1 MQKQGSLSLKGFGML
16 LRVVAVVTSSIAT
29 IISTVLPLAF
39 GYDISKT
46 DLFLLFILL
55 VVGALLVHGVLTHV
69 FNDIVDFKSG
79 TDQESPGMLSGGSRV
94 LQNGVMS
101 FSMLVRIGTVVTLLL
116 LVAAGLFIVFG
127 RVELA
132 ILTIVGL
139 WGAISYSL
147 KPFRFA
153 YRPFLGEWLSLF
165 PSMFLLGLAAPWIM
179 LESIPLWAW
188 QNALINA
195 LWCMAWVMIHH
206 VPDIKADQN
215 ATPMK
220 QTTVVWAAQKFGMK
234 AAPTPALIYLII
246 VGLLAISVIW
256 DRPIAAIG
264 TLLMLGYGIYLV
276 LKINVDDVKQVTAY
290 EKVLLLLAMGTA
302 IWLGLFPGM

>member
-1 MQKQGSLSLKGFGML
+1 MEKQESYSLKGFGML
-16 LRVVAVVTSSIAT
+16 LRVVAVVASSIAT
-29 IISTVLPLAF
+29 IISTILPLAF
-39 GYDISKT
+39 GYDISNV
-46 DLFLLFILL
+46 DLFLLFLLL
-55 VVGALLVHGVLTHV
+55 VVGAFLVHGVLTHV
-69 FNDIVDFKSG
+69 FNDIADFKSG

-94 LQNGVMS
+94 LQNGVMTLD
-101 FSMLVRIGTVVTLLL
+101 MLVRIGLVVTLLL
-116 LVAAGLFIVFG
+116 LIATALFITFG
-127 RVELA
+127 QMELA

-165 PSMFLLGLAAPWIM
+165 PSILLLGLAAPWLM
-179 LESIPLWAW
+179 LDDIPLWAW

-206 VPDIKADQN
+206 VPDIEADRN

-220 QTTVVWAAQKFGMK
+220 QTTVVWAARQFGVK
-234 AAPTPALIYLII
+234 AAPSPALFYLVI

-256 DRPIAAIG
+256 DRPIAAVG
-264 TLLMLGYGIYLV
+264 TLLLLGYGIYMV
-276 LKINVDDVKQVTAY
+276 LKINVDDVEQVTAY
-290 EKVLLLLAMGTA
+290 EKVLLLLAMATA
-302 IWLGLFPGM
+302 IWLGLFPEM

>member
-1 MQKQGSLSLKGFGML
+1 MQKQESFSLRGFGML

-39 GYDISKT
+39 GYDISRV
-46 DLFLLFILL
+46 DLFLLFLLL

-94 LQNGVMS
+94 LQNGVMT
-101 FSMLVRIGTVVTLLL
+101 FNMLVRIGTVVTLLL
-116 LVAAGLFIVFG
+116 LIAAGLFIIFG
-127 RVELA
+127 QMELA

-147 KPFRFA
+147 RPFRFA

-165 PSMFLLGLAAPWIM
+165 PSILLLGLAAPWLM
-179 LESIPLWAW
+179 LDSIPLWAW

-206 VPDIKADQN
+206 LPDIKADQR
-215 ATPMK
+215 ATPVK
-220 QTTVVWAAQKFGMK
+220 QTTVVWAAEKFGMK

-264 TLLMLGYGIYLV
+264 TLLMLGYGIYMV
-276 LKINVDDVKQVTAY
+276 LKINVDDVNQITAY
-290 EKVLLLLAMGTA
+290 EKVLLLLAMVTA
-302 IWLGLFPGM
+302 IWLGLFPHM

>member
-1 MQKQGSLSLKGFGML
+1 MEKQESFSLKGFGML

-39 GYDISKT
+39 GYDISKV
-46 DLFLLFILL
+46 DLFLLFLLL

-101 FSMLVRIGTVVTLLL
+101 FNMMVRIGIAVTLLL
-116 LVAAGLFIVFG
+116 LIAAALFIIFG
-127 RVELA
+127 QMELA

-165 PSMFLLGLAAPWIM
+165 PSILLLGLAAPWLM
-179 LESIPLWAW
+179 LDSIPLWAW

-206 VPDIKADQN
+206 VPDIKADRH
-215 ATPMK
+215 ATPTK
-220 QTTVVWAAQKFGMK
+220 QTTVVWAAKKFGMK
-234 AAPTPALIYLII
+234 AAPTPALLYLII

-256 DRPIAAIG
+256 DRPVAAVG
-264 TLLMLGYGIYLV
+264 TLLLLGYGIYMV
-276 LKINVDDVKQVTAY
+276 LKIDVDNVEQVTAY
-290 EKVLLLLAMGTA
+290 EKVLLLLAMATA
-302 IWLGLFPGM
+302 IWLGLFPTM